1 MEWQHPSFSVHL
13 GGSEKY
19 RTEHER
25 IFGPKDNETTPVKD
39 IEDNLEI
46 DQNLALQV
54 RIQQLEADNDKL
66 RGEVDAAFAVIQG
79 NQRYI
84 DEILWTKTGKCEF
97 CNSKKPNHS
106 KKCKTQTRRNE

>member
-39 IEDNLEI
+39 IEDKLEI

-54 RIQQLEADNDKL
+54 RIQQLES
-66 RGEVDAAFAVIQG
+66 EVDRLNDNVALAVAQITSGDQYIQH
-79 NQRYI
+79 I
-84 DEILWTKTGKCEF
+84 IWTKTGKCEF